1 MTVVCTGSE
10 VSSTESICQAFSS
23 RSQDIDLEN
32 AERRNLKTPEAKAIK
47 KERIRDARVAIDRAA
62 ESDSVKAMQEAQ
74 LRSVNLGLLTS
85 AVSVP

>member
-10 VSSTESICQAFSS
+10 VSSNESICQEFSS

-32 AERRNLKTPEAKAIK
+32 AERRNLKTHEAKAIK
-47 KERIRDARVAIDRAA
+47 KERIRDARAAINRAA

-74 LRSVNLGLLTS
+74 LRLVNFGLPTS
-85 AVSVP
+85 TVSVP